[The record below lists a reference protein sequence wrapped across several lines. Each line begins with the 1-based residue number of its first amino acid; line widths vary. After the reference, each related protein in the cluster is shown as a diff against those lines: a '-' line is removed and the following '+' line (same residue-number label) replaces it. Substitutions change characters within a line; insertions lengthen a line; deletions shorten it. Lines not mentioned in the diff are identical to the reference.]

1 MGKIRLDQL
10 LVERGLAPSRTAAA
24 AMVMAGE
31 VSSEGRLLDKPGRE
45 VPVDIEL
52 VLKDKPRYVSR
63 AGGKLASVAE
73 VLDLDFEGKTVLD
86 VGSSTGGFT
95 DFALQRGASKVFAVD
110 VGTGQLADKL
120 RRDPRVESHER
131 TDIRELPEDIKA
143 DMAVVD
149 VSFISL
155 KSVLESVAT
164 HLNPGGLIVAMAKPQ
179 FEAGKALADKYKG
192 VIPEPERTGVLEEL
206 EGWLG
211 DHFTVLGKA
220 DSAVAGTEGNLER
233 FYVLYGAV

>member
-63 AGGKLASVAE
+63 AGEKLASVAK

-211 DHFTVLGKA
+211 EHFTILDEA
-220 DSAVAGTEGNLER
+220 DSAVAGTAGNLER
-233 FYVLYGAV
+233 FYLLATR